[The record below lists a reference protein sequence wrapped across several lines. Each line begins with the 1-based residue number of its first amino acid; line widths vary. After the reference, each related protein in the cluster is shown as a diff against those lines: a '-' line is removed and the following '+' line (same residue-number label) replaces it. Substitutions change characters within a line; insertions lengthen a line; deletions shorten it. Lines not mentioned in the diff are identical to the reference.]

1 MSKPKRPALGR
12 GLGALIPEP
21 RPAPPA
27 SLPPPS
33 GSSSGTPRELPIEAI
48 EPNRDQPRKRFADDR
63 LRELAASIEAQG
75 IIQPIVVTPLPD
87 RGPDQPRYQILA
99 GERRWRAAQLAGLHA
114 VPVVIRDTP
123 EAERL
128 ELALVENLQRAD
140 LDPIEE
146 ARAYESL
153 IELHGYTQADLA
165 TRVGKERSTVSNA
178 VRLLKLPER
187 VQEMVIDGRLG
198 MGHARALLGL
208 ERPAEMRELA
218 QEIVRKGMSVRQ
230 TEAEVRKRSRP
241 AKPEPEP
248 DDERKRHEIIV
259 RDLETRIPSSLGC
272 PGPVTHRKIA
282 QGPRDHRAALRRPR
296 RAAALAPSP
305 ARGRLKARLTVG
317 SVAQHTKPAAI
328 LPP

>member
-21 RPAPPA
+21 RPAAPA
-27 SLPPPS
+27 SPPPS
-33 GSSSGTPRELPIEAI
+33 GTSSGTPRELPIEAI

-87 RGPDQPRYQILA
+87 RGPDQARYQILA
-99 GERRWRAAQLAGLHA
+99 GERRWRAAQLAGLQA

-146 ARAYESL
+146 ARAYDTL
-153 IELHGYTQADLA
+153 IELHGYTQAELA

-178 VRLLKLPER
+178 IRLLKLPDR
-187 VQEMVIDGRLG
+187 VQEMVIDGQLG

-208 ERPAEMRELA
+208 ERPAQMRELA
-218 QEIVRKGMSVRQ
+218 QEIVRKGLSVRQ

-241 AKPEPEP
+241 VKPEPEP
-248 DDERKRHEIIV
+248 DDDRKRHEIIV
-259 RDLETRIPSSLGC
+259 RDLEARIRRHLG
-272 PGPVTHRKIA
+272 V
-282 QGPRDHRAALRRPR
+282 Q
-296 RAAALAPSP
+296 
-305 ARGRLKARLTVG
+305 ARLRTG
-317 SVAQHTKPAAI
+317 KSPKGPGTI
-328 LPP
+328 ELPYSDLDELQRLLQVLLDDT

>member
-21 RPAPPA
+21 RVPAPAAPEHASPA
-27 SLPPPS
+27 ASA
-33 GSSSGTPRELPIEAI
+33 GTPRELPIEAI
-48 EPNRDQPRKRFADDR
+48 EPNREQPRKRFADDR

-87 RGPDQPRYQILA
+87 RGPDEPRYQILA
-99 GERRWRAAQLAGLHA
+99 GERRWRAAQLAGLHE

-146 ARAYESL
+146 ARAYEAL

-165 TRVGKERSTVSNA
+165 TRVGKERSTVTNA
-178 VRLLKLPER
+178 LRLLKLPSK
-187 VQEMVIDGRLG
+187 VQEMLIEGQLG

-208 ERPAEMRELA
+208 ERQSEMRELA
-218 QEIVRKGMSVRQ
+218 DQIVRKSLSVRQ
-230 TEAEVRKRSRP
+230 TEAEVRRRVAPPK
-241 AKPEPEP
+241 AEPEP
-248 DDERKRHEIIV
+248 DDDRKRHEIIV
-259 RDLETRIPSSLGC
+259 RDLETRIRRHLGVQVRLRTGKSPKG
-272 PGPVTHRKIA
+272 PGTIELPYADLDELQRL
-282 QGPRDHRAALRRPR
+282 LRV
-296 RAAALAPSP
+296 L
-305 ARGRLKARLTVG
+305 
-317 SVAQHTKPAAI
+317 
-328 LPP
+328 LPDG

>member
-21 RPAPPA
+21 RVQAPVATEHVAAPPT
-27 SLPPPS
+27 
-33 GSSSGTPRELPIEAI
+33 GTPRELPIEAI

-99 GERRWRAAQLAGLHA
+99 GERRWRAAQLAGLQQ

-146 ARAYESL
+146 ARAYEAL

-165 TRVGKERSTVSNA
+165 TRVGKERSTVTNA
-178 VRLLKLPER
+178 LRLLKLPSK
-187 VQEMVIDGRLG
+187 VQEMVIEGQLG

-208 ERPAEMRELA
+208 ERQSEMRELA
-218 QEIVRKGMSVRQ
+218 DQVVRKGLSVRQ
-230 TEAEVRKRSRP
+230 TEAEVRRRLQP
-241 AKPEPEP
+241 PKPEPEP
-248 DDERKRHEIIV
+248 DDDRKRHEIIV
-259 RDLETRIPSSLGC
+259 RDLETRIRRHLGVQAHLRTGKSPKG
-272 PGPVTHRKIA
+272 PGTIELPYADLDELQRL
-282 QGPRDHRAALRRPR
+282 LRV
-296 RAAALAPSP
+296 L
-305 ARGRLKARLTVG
+305 
-317 SVAQHTKPAAI
+317 
-328 LPP
+328 LPEG